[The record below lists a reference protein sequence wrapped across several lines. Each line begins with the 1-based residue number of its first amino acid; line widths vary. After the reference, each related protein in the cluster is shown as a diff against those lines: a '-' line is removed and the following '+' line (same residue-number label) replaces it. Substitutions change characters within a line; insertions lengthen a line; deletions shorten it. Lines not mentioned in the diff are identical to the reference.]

1 MATVELTKD
10 NFEEV
15 ISNNDMVIVD
25 FWASWCGPC
34 KTFAPVFEATS
45 EKYPDIVFGKVN
57 TEEQM
62 ELAGA
67 FDVGDKH
74 GALVAEVAQDSPG
87 EKAGVQAGD
96 VITSLAGSPV
106 RNMQDFYNIEGQLP
120 IGKKKGLEFLRGAKP
135 LRASVVSIA
144 LKRMDGGLI
153 DPRFKGARFE
163 ELPPKMRADQVKGVL
178 LTKLDSNSELA
189 RNGLRPGDIVTGANR
204 QLVQNLKDLQRLVQG
219 SGGPILL
226 QIRRSGGDYIARID

>member
-67 FDVGDKH
+67 FDIRSIPTLMMVR
-74 GALVAEVAQDSPG
+74 
-87 EKAGVQAGD
+87 EK
-96 VITSLAGSPV
+96 VIL
-106 RNMQDFYNIEGQLP
+106 Y
-120 IGKKKGLEFLRGAKP
+120 AKP
-135 LRASVVSIA
+135 GAVPAHSLEG
-144 LKRMDGGLI
+144 LLDRMMAVDMNQVRDEI
-153 DPRFKGARFE
+153 TNAQAE
-163 ELPPKMRADQVKGVL
+163 ESGSK
-178 LTKLDSNSELA
+178 S
-189 RNGLRPGDIVTGANR
+189 TG
-204 QLVQNLKDLQRLVQG
+204 
-219 SGGPILL
+219 
-226 QIRRSGGDYIARID
+226 